1 MRARVTHVWDM
12 DGGKVVRFEQFTD
25 TGLVAAQIRRFLED
39 GVVVATD
46 GSLIPLE
53 AESIC
58 VHGDGPNAV
67 EVIGALR
74 RTISECG
81 HSVAPLAG
89 AASPR

>member
-1 MRARVTHVWDM
+1 M
-12 DGGKVVRFEQFTD
+12 
-25 TGLVAAQIRRFLED
+25 L
-39 GVVVATD
+39 ATD

-74 RTISECG
+74 RTIEECG

-89 AASPR
+89 AASAR